1 MSLCQIKIT
10 KELAEAHSK
19 QALAAQ
25 RDNSEIRDLILEL
38 RSSFTQYIQ
47 NQDVQVPVN
56 SEAFQTVVQDIEEVC
71 QSTGHHHNSGQH
83 SSRKSTKLNPMPLHK
98 TPIQKY
104 VQGW

>member
-19 QALAAQ
+19 SSLAAQ

-38 RSSFTQYIQ
+38 RSSFTQYIN
-47 NQDVQVPVN
+47 NQEVPVN

-71 QSTGHHHNSGQH
+71 QLMGHHHNRQR
-83 SSRKSTKLNPMPLHK
+83 SSRKPVKLDPMPLS
-98 TPIQKY
+98 TTTNQKY
-104 VQGW
+104 VPGL